1 MPLSPRERNFIRAV
15 DRLKILLL
23 LMGST
28 VLAYLL
34 FTPPSHLF
42 AVTSIMGVTLCAL
55 FWVTHQLLTLITIL
69 DVELTKMIDAV
80 KKALPE
86 DARRRLLR

>member
-1 MPLSPRERNFIRAV
+1 MPLSPRERDLVRAV

-23 LMGST
+23 LTGSV
-28 VLAYLL
+28 VLVYLL
-34 FTPPSHLF
+34 FTPPSQLF

-55 FWVTHQLLTLITIL
+55 FWVTHQLLTLIAVL
-69 DVELTKMIDAV
+69 DIELTKMIDAV

-86 DARRRLLR
+86 DARRKLLR